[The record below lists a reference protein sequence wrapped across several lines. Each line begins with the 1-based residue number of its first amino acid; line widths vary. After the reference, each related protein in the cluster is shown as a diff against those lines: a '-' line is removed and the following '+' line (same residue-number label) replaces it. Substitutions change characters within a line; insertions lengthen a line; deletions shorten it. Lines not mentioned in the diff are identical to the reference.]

1 MKKSDIKALLLEAL
15 TKDFEA
21 LVATAHE
28 AKDAATNPE
37 SKAENKYD
45 TRGLEASYL
54 AGAQAKRADELR
66 TVIDKLKKIEI
77 NDNETKR
84 PIELTSL
91 VEVRDHEDKQKIFFV
106 LPYAGGTKLK
116 YKNIEIIV
124 ISALSPVGRTILGLD
139 EGDEFKTKINN
150 TITEYEIIK
159 VL

>member
-1 MKKSDIKALLLEAL
+1 MKKTEIKDLIIQTL

-21 LVATAHE
+21 LVATANE

-66 TVIDKLKKIEI
+66 TVIDKLGKLAI
-77 NDNETKR
+77 DDSVKR

-91 VEVRDHEDKQKIFFV
+91 VEVEDHEGKQKIFFI
-106 LPYAGGTKLK
+106 LPYGGGTKLS
-116 YKNIEIIV
+116 YKNKEIFV
-124 ISALSPVGRTILGLD
+124 ISAVSPVGKSLLGLD
-139 EGDEFKTKINN
+139 VGDEFKTKIND
-150 TITEYEIIK
+150 TLTEYEILSVI
-159 VL
+159 